1 MPNPDSSHRA
11 SDGSSDKDGK
21 KEDDSNS
28 SNCDDN
34 GLSQSNANTS
44 EMKKSAETT
53 ETSEKNAKDEEITDD
68 AVRDSD
74 TSDVDEIDRKIE
86 EAASDWQKSAS
97 KYVKEH
103 IKPESR
109 YKLKKFIDNE
119 MLNKIRLDKSLNHLP
134 KSIGSYVDAK
144 DGRLTPSGKNARER
158 AKSSE
163 QQAEGVD
170 NQEKKA
176 VKVRKCPPR
185 CIVCCAIADPRNKET
200 KISQTTIYCST
211 CLVHLCT
218 KQIGNRKTTCFER
231 FHRLPDLSQL
241 SRDKNINVGPSTP
254 NGKRKR
260 SEGTNK

>member
-176 VKVRKCPPR
+176 VKFICAPNKLEIGRQLASKGFTDCRTFHSCP
-185 CIVCCAIADPRNKET
+185 VT
-200 KISQTTIYCST
+200 KISTLDLAHQMERGKGVRERI
-211 CLVHLCT
+211 
-218 KQIGNRKTTCFER
+218 NR
-231 FHRLPDLSQL
+231 PYM
-241 SRDKNINVGPSTP
+241 P
-254 NGKRKR
+254 
-260 SEGTNK
+260 